1 MPQPLPP
8 RPVHCAACG
17 TSFAVSARAVSFRCP
32 KCTAPY
38 SVSDVVVSHAQWN
51 GAIQTDGCVHIA
63 PGAQYRA
70 RSLHVTEH
78 LYVEG
83 TVESNSAACG
93 GTAYLTTTSRWKGDC
108 RAAKLVVEA
117 GAIIDGGFFEIGTPK
132 DLRSRPAA

>member
-17 TSFAVSARAVSFRCP
+17 TSFTVSARAVSFRCP

-63 PGAQYRA
+63 RGAQYRA
-70 RSLHVTEH
+70 SSLHVTEH
-78 LYVEG
+78 LHVEG
-83 TVESNSAACG
+83 KVESNSVACG
-93 GTAYLTTTSRWKGDC
+93 GTAYFAATAHWKGDC
-108 RAAKLVVEA
+108 RAATLIVEE
-117 GAIIDGGFFEIGTPK
+117 GAIIEGGYFEIGAS
-132 DLRSRPAA
+132 RSAAQPSR